1 LQRRI
6 LQPYDHKLSP
16 QQKKLLRRFARGDTD
31 EEIAREFA
39 IRADLIAA
47 QRQKI
52 MEKSGIGSQ
61 AQVAAAADQFACWP
75 RRAGA
80 RGD

>member
-1 LQRRI
+1 MQEQI
-6 LQPYDHKLSP
+6 PSPDHNRLSQ
-16 QQKKLLRRFARGDTD
+16 QQKKLLRRLAKGQTD
-31 EEIAREFA
+31 EQIGREFA

-52 MEKSGIGSQ
+52 MEKLGIRSQ

-80 RGD
+80 QGD